1 MEEPPRTTTEDAA
14 RALQQLA
21 RTCVFLASL
30 LRNGQQTTRMLRRS
44 PIKVRGGRIR
54 ARGATRDAR
63 GRFMRAL
70 GSELDK

>member
-30 LRNGQQTTRMLRRS
+30 LRNGQQTTRMLRRN
-44 PIKVRGGRIR
+44 PIKVRGGRAR
-54 ARGATRDAR
+54 ARTARRDPH
-63 GRFMRAL
+63 GRFVRAL